1 MQSYQGKLQLDCG
14 HLQVQYHFLDK
25 TNILHLSTRMKWH
38 AIEPNKGDFITEV
51 SDNMIH
57 WAKQNNIIVR
67 GKNNCEI
74 IT

>member
-1 MQSYQGKLQLDCG
+1 
-14 HLQVQYHFLDK
+14 
-25 TNILHLSTRMKWH
+25 MKWH

-67 GKNNCEI
+67 GKNNCDI